1 MTLTKGL
8 GINPTLFLHFTFPLQ
23 IAGFL
28 WRARQDSN
36 LRPSLFVVRFFER
49 DAVGYGAKTRF
60 LKEFGGMRRVAAVSG
75 SRLFPRQRCGA
86 ALL

>member
-36 LRPSLFVVRFFER
+36 LRPSLFVVIGS
-49 DAVGYGAKTRF
+49 AVLWTLVGPLPPPFAGF
-60 LKEFGGMRRVAAVSG
+60 CSG
-75 SRLFPRQRCGA
+75 SYVIRPLRTPVD
-86 ALL
+86 LHP